1 MVRSRAVLS
10 VEPLGRSNEVRMVL
24 PGPSRLEAREVVMR
38 MTALEILVKGGGLR
52 RLRQMK

>member
-10 VEPLGRSNEVRMVL
+10 VEPLEESNEVRMVL

-38 MTALEILVKGGGLR
+38 MTALEIL
-52 RLRQMK
+52 